1 MARIKINHP
10 TNIHFETLL
19 KLRIYDMNYGGHLG
33 NDSVLSII
41 HEARVRFL
49 LSLNLSEKNFYGNG
63 LLMVDSAVLYKK
75 QGFYGDTLNIKLSI
89 NEFSKYGFEI
99 TYIILDNLNNAE
111 YARAKTGLVCY
122 NYDLKKMRLIPE
134 SFKLL
139 FMNLKK

>member
-1 MARIKINHP
+1 
-10 TNIHFETLL
+10 
-19 KLRIYDMNYGGHLG
+19 
-33 NDSVLSII
+33 
-41 HEARVRFL
+41 
-49 LSLNLSEKNFYGNG
+49 
-63 LLMVDSAVLYKK
+63 MVDSAVLYKK